1 LASTSWDGTARLWN
15 LQVGPPLQHGNYV
28 SCAVFSADGNLLSS
42 ACADENTYV
51 WDVYAILKAAG
62 LEDLLFIPDV
72 STNLTRTRYYLIP
85 NDRQTQNSELSK
97 KVCIILWLF
106 RNETRSL

>member
-1 LASTSWDGTARLWN
+1 M
-15 LQVGPPLQHGNYV
+15 
-28 SCAVFSADGNLLSS
+28 VFSTDGNLLSS

-51 WDVYAILKAAG
+51 WDIYAILKAAG

-106 RNETRSL
+106 GNETRSL